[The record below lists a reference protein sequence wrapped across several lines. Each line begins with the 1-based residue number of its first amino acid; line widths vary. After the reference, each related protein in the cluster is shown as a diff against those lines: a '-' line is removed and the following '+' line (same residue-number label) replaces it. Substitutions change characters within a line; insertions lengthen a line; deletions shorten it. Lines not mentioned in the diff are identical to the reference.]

1 MKSVWTS
8 CKWATCFW
16 KSKWTQNVD
25 IVWCV
30 LDSISQGGKVLKSWK
45 TWRIFCTSWIYPKTW
60 RIFCTSWQS
69 DILSSGTVCRVPIN
83 IASPALFIIKQKCHR
98 TNEQA
103 QTYFCAL
110 LFPEKYF
117 SSWEWCCFVWERLVG
132 LVSLK
137 PWRKQP
143 DSLHDFFR
151 HINEN
156 EKNTTKDNLATTWLS
171 FLTIKHWHHYTRLN
185 SSLTFSVRF
194 PSNIALLES
203 EMETVMEF
211 SSKIG

>member
-1 MKSVWTS
+1 MSNLF
-8 CKWATCFW
+8 CW

-45 TWRIFCTSWIYPKTW
+45 TWRIFCTSWKSPKTW
-60 RIFCTSWQS
+60 RIFCTSWHS
-69 DILSSGTVCRVPIN
+69 GILSSGTVCRVPIN

-137 PWRKQP
+137 PWRKKP
-143 DSLHDFFR
+143 DSLHDFSL
-151 HINEN
+151 HINE
-156 EKNTTKDNLATTWLS
+156 KKTQKTTWRQLGFHS
-171 FLTIKHWHHYTRLN
+171 LPINIGTTILGLIQVWPFLLDFHPIL
-185 SSLTFSVRF
+185 
-194 PSNIALLES
+194 P
-203 EMETVMEF
+203 
-211 SSKIG
+211 

>member
-1 MKSVWTS
+1 M
-8 CKWATCFW
+8 
-16 KSKWTQNVD
+16 
-25 IVWCV
+25 
-30 LDSISQGGKVLKSWK
+30 
-45 TWRIFCTSWIYPKTW
+45 
-60 RIFCTSWQS
+60 
-69 DILSSGTVCRVPIN
+69 
-83 IASPALFIIKQKCHR
+83 
-98 TNEQA
+98 
-103 QTYFCAL
+103 
-110 LFPEKYF
+110 
-117 SSWEWCCFVWERLVG
+117 G

-203 EMETVMEF
+203 EMETVMVF
-211 SSKIG
+211 SSKIGTGYIFMKISPLEGYIKSLTSSFVEVSTMKVILIIIPSQKVKLFSGKKCQATKRHIFYS